1 MKTILCT
8 WGMLV
13 FGLLAPFKSAAQTYQ
28 SILKNTSWNILLPNL
43 SNDSL
48 ALGND
53 TILNGTEYKKLQS
66 KKYANFYI
74 REDTIIQKVWIK
86 YADSAEVLVYDFAL
100 QVGDS
105 ITMTGFWGTSLINQT
120 KFKIDSITVDS
131 FEGVARRVWHL
142 NPFSFTWIEG
152 VGSTYGLLATFSP
165 GLWFTTNPPCS
176 YPINYYLLC
185 AHQGAKLNFLNKC
198 IKSCYFPG
206 VGIDKIPEN
215 EKPPF
220 SCYPNPVHSQLS
232 IGLDRADGQNYNYA
246 LFDVFGKEICQGMGN
261 EDFTIDLSFLP
272 PATYILIISGNSSNA
287 KFKIIKI

>member
-1 MKTILCT
+1 
-8 WGMLV
+8 MLA
-13 FGLLAPFKSAAQTYQ
+13 FAILAPIKSFAQSYQ
-28 SILKNTSWNILLPNL
+28 SILRNTSWNILLPNL

-74 REDTIIQKVWIK
+74 REDTINQKVWIK

-120 KFKIDSITVDS
+120 KFKIDSITIDS

-206 VGIDKIPEN
+206 VGIDKMPEN

-220 SCYPNPVHSQLS
+220 NCYPNPASDQITIEVTDFSDHNLRFVLLDATGRAVSNGMVGDKIQISLHGLQNGVYTLS
-232 IGLDRADGQNYNYA
+232 I
-246 LFDVFGKEICQGMGN
+246 
-261 EDFTIDLSFLP
+261 
-272 PATYILIISGNSSNA
+272 SSDTFSA
-287 KFKIIKI
+287 VKKIIKL